1 MGAAT
6 VHRSLPWPRVSSA
19 IVVVG
24 LLLVPQAGIEGQQPA
39 APAQAAPPAAAAAPQ
54 AVAPPAA
61 ADEQASPPLKA
72 VVVKLQLTI
81 LERERTI
88 AQLQQRIAE
97 LESQQLQ
104 MAAKSVVEPEVL
116 KELKAKPG
124 DTFDWN
130 SLVLK
135 PAAPAQPEK
144 SKP

>member
-1 MGAAT
+1 MLMRHTLGIGIIA
-6 VHRSLPWPRVSSA
+6 
-19 IVVVG
+19 G
-24 LLLVPQAGIEGQQPA
+24 LLLVSHAGIDAQQTTGPAQA
-39 APAQAAPPAAAAAPQ
+39 APAQAA
-54 AVAPPAA
+54 APPAA
-61 ADEQASPPLKA
+61 ADEPATPPLKA

-124 DTFDWN
+124 DTFDWS
-130 SLVLK
+130 SLALK